1 MLIVHIDEKIN
12 KKFTIVSEYRNR
24 GESEMAKKRQK
35 LRHQN
40 GFGSIVKLSGR
51 RRKPYGVRIT
61 VGWEDGKQIRK
72 YLGYYSS
79 EVDALLALAEYHK
92 NGVDIDLTNL
102 TLKEIFERWL
112 QIQENRT
119 LSRSALATH
128 KMAYNRLGKL
138 GNLPIK
144 TVKTTH
150 LQKWLDEIDL
160 KPATKGK
167 LRSTMGMVFEY
178 ATQNDIVSKNYAKY
192 LKIDEK
198 IEKIG
203 KVFTEE
209 EIQELWKHAQEEE
222 GRILL
227 ILIYTGM
234 RIGELLDITKDDVNW
249 DKQYMVGGSK
259 TEAGRNRII
268 PLHRKIVPLVKQQ
281 LGDNHWMVQTVNGGK
296 TLYNTVSFRNAK
308 FLTHLG
314 MEHKFHDT
322 RKTAISLMHT
332 AGIPMETIKLIVGH
346 SGSDVTEKVYLYKHP
361 EELVK
366 IINIL
371 SV

>member
-1 MLIVHIDEKIN
+1 MLIVHYDEESQSIDARK
-12 KKFTIVSEYRNR
+12 SEYRNR

-40 GFGSIVKLSGR
+40 GFGSIVKLGGR

-79 EVDALLALAEYHK
+79 EVDALMALAEYHK
-92 NGVDIDLTNL
+92 NGVDIDLTKL
-102 TLKEIFERWL
+102 TLKEVFERWL
-112 QIQENRT
+112 QLQENRT
-119 LSRSALATH
+119 LSKSVVATH

-138 GNLPIK
+138 GNVPIK
-144 TVKTTH
+144 NVKTTQ
-150 LQKWLDEIDL
+150 LQDWLDEIDL
-160 KPATKGK
+160 KPGSKGK

-178 ATQNDIVSKNYAKY
+178 AAQNDIVSKNYAKF

-198 IEKIG
+198 IEKTG
-203 KVFTEE
+203 KVYTTT
-209 EIQELWKHAQEEE
+209 EIQELWKHTDKEDA
-222 GRILL
+222 RILL

-234 RIGELLDITKDDVNW
+234 RIGELLHISKDDIHF

-259 TEAGRNRII
+259 TEAGRDRII
-268 PLHRKIVPLVKQQ
+268 PLHDAIVPLVKQQ
-281 LGDNHWMVQTVNGGK
+281 LGDHHWLVQSTHGTAK
-296 TLYNTVSFRNAK
+296 HYNVVSVRNAK
-308 FLTHLG
+308 FLNELG

-346 SGSDVTEKVYLYKHP
+346 TGSDVTEKVYLYKHP